1 MFTVYRVD
9 LCDVAIKMFESS
21 DLDKAKEYRNILYL
35 GDENAR
41 HEGEPVQMFR
51 YIIVED

>member
-9 LCDVAIKMFESS
+9 LCDVAIKMFSDK
-21 DLDKAKEYRNILYL
+21 DLDKVKEYRNMLYL

-41 HEGEPVQMFR
+41 HDGEPVQMFR
-51 YIIVED
+51 YIIIED